1 MTLAISSLSRAT
13 LQVVSRKL
21 MLELKLLSLKLPRKH
36 RQCRQTHLPRI
47 TFSHAQSLHRLL
59 VGVYSHVTHHAWL
72 EHMIGVHLCVPH
84 ITLHPLRAMSYTLQ
98 HSTPCT
104 GTPSS
109 PLPVQLNNI
118 ATIHGQSSVALRNYH
133 HLQVMSPIGL
143 LTIGITCTSPKTV
156 SSLNL
161 RIYVSNHC
169 STTSR

>member
-36 RQCRQTHLPRI
+36 RQCTQTHLPRT

-59 VGVYSHVTHHAWL
+59 VGVYSHVTHHVWL
-72 EHMIGVHLCVPH
+72 KHMIGVHLCVPH

-109 PLPVQLNNI
+109 PLPVQRSEQHSHDPRPQQRGTSVELPPPTPISGTSRLLN
-118 ATIHGQSSVALRNYH
+118 SVAVH
-133 HLQVMSPIGL
+133 VMHSQ
-143 LTIGITCTSPKTV
+143 KKYADV
-156 SSLNL
+156 
-161 RIYVSNHC
+161 
-169 STTSR
+169 

>member
-1 MTLAISSLSRAT
+1 MLRCHFACLKFHLLAIDGVCT
-13 LQVVSRKL
+13 
-21 MLELKLLSLKLPRKH
+21 
-36 RQCRQTHLPRI
+36 QTHLPRT

-109 PLPVQLNNI
+109 PLPVQRSEQHCHDPRPQQRGTSVELPPPTALSGFSRLLN
-118 ATIHGQSSVALRNYH
+118 SVAVH
-133 HLQVMSPIGL
+133 VMHSQ
-143 LTIGITCTSPKTV
+143 KKYADV
-156 SSLNL
+156 
-161 RIYVSNHC
+161 
-169 STTSR
+169 